1 MHFKREGI
9 PIFGG
14 KAQNETEPDTRV
26 FAGRN
31 PRSFADFVSIE
42 KKQKKNPRVGKT
54 GIDRSGNRWL
64 TEATGIGIGPL

>member
-42 KKQKKNPRVGKT
+42 QKKKKKT
-54 GIDRSGNRWL
+54 PNRKNRAGI
-64 TEATGIGIGPL
+64 A

>member
-42 KKQKKNPRVGKT
+42 KKKKKNTESEKQGWDRVK
-54 GIDRSGNRWL
+54 L
-64 TEATGIGIGPL
+64 

>member
-14 KAQNETEPDTRV
+14 KAQNETKPDTRV

-42 KKQKKNPRVGKT
+42 QKKKKKKNTESEKQGWDRVK
-54 GIDRSGNRWL
+54 L
-64 TEATGIGIGPL
+64 

>member
-42 KKQKKNPRVGKT
+42 KKKKKHRIGKT
-54 GIDRSGNRWL
+54 GLGSRETLNRGR
-64 TEATGIGIGPL
+64 ASN

>member
-14 KAQNETEPDTRV
+14 KAQNETKPDTRV

-42 KKQKKNPRVGKT
+42 QKKKKKKKHRIGKT
-54 GIDRSGNRWL
+54 GLGSRETLNRGR
-64 TEATGIGIGPL
+64 ASN

>member
-14 KAQNETEPDTRV
+14 KAQNETKPDTRV

-42 KKQKKNPRVGKT
+42 QKKKKKNTESEKQGWDRVK
-54 GIDRSGNRWL
+54 L
-64 TEATGIGIGPL
+64 